1 MRVFEYDKQ
10 KSRRDYYLRNVIFWG
25 LLAAYIPGV
34 VFLGSLLHGELGV
47 KAGLG
52 YVGLGWMAG
61 LIIVGFWRIFWPCP
75 RCHRRFYFKW
85 WYGNTF
91 TTKCVHCGFRPGSQ

>member
-10 KSRRDYYLRNVIFWG
+10 KSQREYYLRNAIFWG
-25 LLAAYIPGV
+25 LLGTYIPGV
-34 VFLGSLLHGELGV
+34 AFLATLLQQ
-47 KAGLG
+47 GLG
-52 YVGLGWMAG
+52 YVALSWMAG
-61 LIIVGFWRIFWPCP
+61 LIIVAAWRISWSCP
-75 RCHRRFYFKW
+75 RCHRRFYFKR